1 MNISTRGSLNG
12 ESEELTF
19 TVGGMDCGSC
29 AAKIETALS
38 RLPGVGD
45 VKVSVARERL
55 NFSRWR
61 KRKPRSKKSRTRCA
75 SLASNPLCCRAK
87 RLPRQRSRPI
97 ITTIPPAA
105 VTTMTRPKRP
115 LKRTMR

>member
-38 RLPGVGD
+38 RLPGVGH
-45 VKVSVARERL
+45 VKVSVARE
-55 NFSRWR
+55 
-61 KRKPRSKKSRTRCA
+61 T
-75 SLASNPLCCRAK
+75 
-87 RLPRQRSRPI
+87 
-97 ITTIPPAA
+97 
-105 VTTMTRPKRP
+105 
-115 LKRTMR
+115 